1 MARELCKSVQRRR
14 TQRKKGGKEGEKK
27 NKKNPHNSCR
37 AAGDGADPLWHSTVV
52 PSLSYSSCFLAGPH
66 SSHARTARD
75 FPCHL
80 IGSTL
85 PTGLHTCH
93 WACSPGKWGGGS
105 ILLADEEVSWM
116 QGASG
121 AGRKLLSVGRPDGC
135 SSGQGSEAVTRT
147 EGGDTLGIG
156 PGTSSGFCHSPQPCS
171 SYLMF
176 PLPL

>member
-1 MARELCKSVQRRR
+1 MRGLGIWGAEKCWKQR
-14 TQRKKGGKEGEKK
+14 
-27 NKKNPHNSCR
+27 S
-37 AAGDGADPLWHSTVV
+37 DL
-52 PSLSYSSCFLAGPH
+52 
-66 SSHARTARD
+66 
-75 FPCHL
+75 
-80 IGSTL
+80 
-85 PTGLHTCH
+85 
-93 WACSPGKWGGGS
+93 

-156 PGTSSGFCHSPQPCS
+156 PGTSSRFCHSPQPCS